1 MPPFLAAKGVG
12 NVDLLLL
19 RLHLHQENNVEAR

>member
-1 MPPFLAAKGVG
+1 MPHFLAAKGMG

-19 RLHLHQENNVEAR
+19 RLHLHQETKVEAR